1 MKLLQQA
8 AGIDKLRI
16 TGGEPQVTPKFDDFL
31 LGVMQRPMNV
41 SLNPLRFQQIA
52 RGGDLSTVLGGIDGL
67 LRMASGSTG

>member
-1 MKLLQQA
+1 VKLLQQA